1 MGHARRCTGVFRCPA
16 FWWGPARL
24 PVLLRRKPCS
34 PLPSASKMD
43 SHSGSSAFPVII
55 PHALQPCLLLTE
67 LPSCGLA
74 GGGSGGVRQSPRL
87 PRPRAPPH
95 PRRPKW
101 REGRQLPR
109 PRPLFVWRGGG
120 ELRLAPGASWP
131 LPSPPGSLHTALIVC
146 DAPHGCADVEP
157 PPWPP
162 SAQVPVFGKER
173 TLPPRLPGGG
183 GLTGYEAGLTQSVR
197 LISSWGDGTPSSE
210 VLLEA
215 LHPYMGVSY
224 SSSAC
229 PTAP

>member
-1 MGHARRCTGVFRCPA
+1 MPGGVPGSSGVRHFGGGPPACRCYFAESPA
-16 FWWGPARL
+16 LPCHLHPRWTLTVAPPPSLSSSLTPSSPASFSLSCQAAAWPAVAVEELDKAPASPARE
-24 PVLLRRKPCS
+24 R
-34 PLPSASKMD
+34 
-43 SHSGSSAFPVII
+43 
-55 PHALQPCLLLTE
+55 
-67 LPSCGLA
+67 
-74 GGGSGGVRQSPRL
+74 
-87 PRPRAPPH
+87 PPH

-197 LISSWGDGTPSSE
+197 LISSGGDGTPSSE

-229 PTAP
+229 PTAL